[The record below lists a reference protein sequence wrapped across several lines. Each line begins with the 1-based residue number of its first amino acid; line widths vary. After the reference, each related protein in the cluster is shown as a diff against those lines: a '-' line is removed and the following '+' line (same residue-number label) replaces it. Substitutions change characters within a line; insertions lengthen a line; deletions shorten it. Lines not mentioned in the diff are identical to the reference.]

1 VTAHARIVFLGA
13 VIAGCASEL
22 PQPAGV
28 PADRVVLL
36 PGGDG
41 GTGALVVVQGGQKA
55 VLDSGYATARAG
67 PGGSLEVGTADAA
80 EVRAEFASALQAL
93 PAAPT
98 SFLVYFVF
106 GQDELT
112 EESRKAI
119 APLLDAVARRPA
131 PEITVIGHAD
141 RVGAEQVNDALS
153 AKRAEHVK
161 EMLIQRGIP
170 AARIV
175 AAGRGS
181 REPLVKGTEGVA
193 EPRNRRVEITV
204 R

>member
-1 VTAHARIVFLGA
+1 MIARARIVFLAA
-13 VIAGCASEL
+13 VIAGCASEP

-41 GTGALVVVQGGQKA
+41 ETGALVVVQGGQKA

-67 PGGSLEVGTADAA
+67 PGGSLEVGKADPA

-98 SFLVYFVF
+98 SFVVYFVF

-119 APLLDAVARRPA
+119 APVLQDVASRPA
-131 PEITVIGHAD
+131 PEITVTGHAD
-141 RVGAEQVNDALS
+141 QVGAERVNDALS
-153 AKRAEHVK
+153 LRRADRVK
-161 EMLIQRGIP
+161 EMLVQLGVP
-170 AARIV
+170 AGRIV
-175 AAGRGS
+175 TAGRGS
-181 REPLVKGTEGVA
+181 REPLVRGTEAA
-193 EPRNRRVEITV
+193 EARNRRAEISV

>member
-1 VTAHARIVFLGA
+1 MTAHARIVFLGA

-112 EESRKAI
+112 DESRKAV
-119 APLLDAVARRPA
+119 APVLQEVARRAA
-131 PEITVIGHAD
+131 PEITVTGHAD
-141 RVGAEQVNDALS
+141 QVGAERVNDALS
-153 AKRAEHVK
+153 LRRADRVK
-161 EMLIQRGIP
+161 EMLVQLGVP
-170 AARIV
+170 AGRIV
-175 AAGRGS
+175 TAGRGS
-181 REPLVKGTEGVA
+181 REPVVRGTDGAA
-193 EPRNRRVEITV
+193 EARNRRAEISV